1 MDIVQQSS
9 ASTPP
14 SKRDFSKL
22 LSIIISAVALIII
35 ISLSFFFLQ
44 KNKDLTSEIEGKTK
58 EVENLMSKNNE
69 LEKELIFY
77 KTGDLA
83 KELEIVN
90 LKLQKS
96 DENLQAIKNTLS
108 KTESEL
114 DNLQTEVGKV
124 PGVTNILSLMS
135 ETASKQP
142 PQCYSESDK
151 QKIDSELKSFG
162 DKTWQDLWRVFIDNT
177 TSSNCSYTPDLL
189 YKTLDYGYNKIVEA
203 TE

>member
-9 ASTPP
+9 VNAPP

-44 KNKDLTSEIEGKTK
+44 KNKGLTSDIEEKTK
-58 EVENLMSKNNE
+58 EVESLISKNNE

-90 LKLQKS
+90 LKLQTS
-96 DENLQAIKNTLS
+96 DENLQATKKTLS
-108 KTESEL
+108 KAESDLSNFRAEL
-114 DNLQTEVGKV
+114 SKI
-124 PGVTNILSLMS
+124 PKIAYILSLMS

-151 QKIDSELKSFG
+151 QKIDSELISFG

-189 YKTLDYGYNKIVEA
+189 HKALDYGYKKIVEA

>member
-9 ASTPP
+9 VNAPP

-44 KNKDLTSEIEGKTK
+44 KNKGLTSDIEEKTK
-58 EVENLMSKNNE
+58 EVESLISKNNE

-90 LKLQKS
+90 LKLPLLF
-96 DENLQAIKNTLS
+96 LQCQM
-108 KTESEL
+108 L
-114 DNLQTEVGKV
+114 DL
-124 PGVTNILSLMS
+124 
-135 ETASKQP
+135 
-142 PQCYSESDK
+142 
-151 QKIDSELKSFG
+151 
-162 DKTWQDLWRVFIDNT
+162 
-177 TSSNCSYTPDLL
+177 
-189 YKTLDYGYNKIVEA
+189 
-203 TE
+203 

>member
-1 MDIVQQSS
+1 MEPVQQNPETKE
-9 ASTPP
+9 AP
-14 SKRDFSKL
+14 KRDFSKL
-22 LSIIISAVALIII
+22 LPAVISVVSVAIIVA
-35 ISLSFFFLQ
+35 LSFFFLQ
-44 KNKDLTSEIEGKTK
+44 KNKELTSLIEGKTK
-58 EVENLMSKNNE
+58 EVENLKTKNNE

-90 LKLQKS
+90 LKLQSS
-96 DENLQAIKNTLS
+96 DENLLDTKNTLF

-114 DNLQTEVGKV
+114 AKLRTDIGKI
-124 PGVTNILSLMS
+124 PKIATILSLMS
-135 ETASKQP
+135 ATASKQP

-177 TSSNCSYTPDLL
+177 TSENCSMTPELL
-189 YKTLDYGYNKIVEA
+189 NKALDYGYNKIAEA
-203 TE
+203 AE

>member
-1 MDIVQQSS
+1 MAIKEFPTNEVLGHQSEHWGIERIVLDCFSNHLSSDSGAQQV
-9 ASTPP
+9 
-14 SKRDFSKL
+14 
-22 LSIIISAVALIII
+22 SINFVDRLGQFISYERRAELK
-35 ISLSFFFLQ
+35 F
-44 KNKDLTSEIEGKTK
+44 E
-58 EVENLMSKNNE
+58 EVE
-69 LEKELIFY
+69 
-77 KTGDLA
+77 A
-83 KELEIVN
+83 IVIEDDGIGFPN
-90 LKLQKS
+90 KATYMTYSDK